1 MPTLTTGQVAF
12 SLQCTKV
19 MTSRDTTNDDDDD
32 DDDGDGE
39 KINIRQLGTISSLKV
54 PGRVA

>member
-32 DDDGDGE
+32 DGE

-54 PGRVA
+54 PGRVG